1 MEDDLMNRMTEYLGG
16 VMIIQYTLAACL
28 DEAGILPK
36 AKLAEEL
43 RYSAQNYI
51 QEPRAVNAVIQF
63 VDVLEGTIESP
74 GIGKPDWFRGVIDGG
89 KKPNDD

>member
-16 VMIIQYTLAACL
+16 VMVIQYTLAACL
-28 DEAGILPK
+28 DEVGLIPK
-36 AKLAEEL
+36 AKLAEVL
-43 RYSAQNYI
+43 RNSAQNDI
-51 QEPRAVNAVIQF
+51 QEPGAVEAVNLF
-63 VDVLEGTIESP
+63 VAALEGKSESP